1 MLFLME
7 DMFRDVICYHV
18 CSGYALVGRFL
29 LWVCCE

>member
-7 DMFRDVICYHV
+7 DMFRNVICYDG
-18 CSGYALVGRFL
+18 CSGYALVGGFL